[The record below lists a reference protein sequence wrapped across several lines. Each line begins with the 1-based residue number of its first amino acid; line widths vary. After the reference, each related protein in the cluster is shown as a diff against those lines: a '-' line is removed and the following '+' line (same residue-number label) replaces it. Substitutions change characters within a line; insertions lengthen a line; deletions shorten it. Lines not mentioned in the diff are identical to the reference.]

1 MVLPRLPRGIKIQEE
16 TVDQIVR
23 GKYQFD
29 EHHFPVVTMEKG
41 RKEVPA
47 PSDPR
52 EQT

>member
-29 EHHFPVVTMEKG
+29 EQHFPVVTMEKG
-41 RKEVPA
+41 GKKVPA
-47 PSDPR
+47 PSDPV